1 MFRSM
6 AQRRRSI
13 RLPLILYH
21 HAPDLFIRN
30 ANSGLNLCRV
40 EGAPYGTP
48 TPTEPIVQFSRNGLF
63 IHWLVFSPIARN
75 SSLLKS
81 ILGLLIG

>member
-1 MFRSM
+1 M

-30 ANSGLNLCRV
+30 ANSGLNFGSPKEFVGEFR
-40 EGAPYGTP
+40 PPITP
-48 TPTEPIVQFSRNGLF
+48 AMVAMNICKGKVTIAALSGFADLAFAN
-63 IHWLVFSPIARN
+63 IH
-75 SSLLKS
+75 
-81 ILGLLIG
+81 G